1 MILFEQNVAQFD
13 IDDFLH
19 VNCSSNLTNS
29 ILKWFIN
36 DQEVQSEH
44 LIAYHINN
52 EYPVLLLTM
61 RLEET
66 WFERFNELR
75 LECRAIVYETVANFQ
90 RKLNV
95 QITDLHRRPLTAL
108 TVKGRANVKQ
118 SINNG
123 RTYNTGIHVHRN
135 SGNPYP
141 DDFYRSRPSLTELV
155 PGTTRGSAS
164 LTILSPTDE
173 ANAELDFPPTHH
185 HNQPTYQR
193 TPGNQPHMRIGQRAN
208 PQRPTSTVKR
218 KRKRPTNV
226 NLFNQLDY
234 ELYPDGHS
242 SVVNSPDA
250 DGENGIEANSL
261 AANHCD
267 SVQIVPKLLLVYLA
281 LLFVRLRLPI
291 V

>member
-1 MILFEQNVAQFD
+1 MAQFD

-19 VNCSSNLTNS
+19 VNCSSNLTSS

-61 RLEET
+61 RLEES
-66 WFERFNELR
+66 WFERYNELR

-95 QITDLHRRPLTAL
+95 QITDFHRRQPL
-108 TVKGRANVKQ
+108 TVKGRTNAKQ
-118 SINNG
+118 SITNG

-135 SGNPYP
+135 SNGNPYP
-141 DDFYRSRPSLTELV
+141 DDYYRGARPNDALV
-155 PGTTRGSAS
+155 PGTTRGSVS
-164 LTILSPTDE
+164 LTILNPADE
-173 ANAELDFPPTHH
+173 ANADADYTHH
-185 HNQPTYQR
+185 HHPNGQVTYQR
-193 TPGNQPHMRIGQRAN
+193 VSGAGQPPHTRTAQRTNQ
-208 PQRPTSTVKR
+208 QRPGSTVKR

-242 SVVNSPDA
+242 SAVNDG

-267 SVQIVPKLLLVYLA
+267 SVQIVPTLLLVHLV
-281 LLFVRLRLPI
+281 LLVLLRAAAPTI
-291 V
+291 

>member
-1 MILFEQNVAQFD
+1 M
-13 IDDFLH
+13 
-19 VNCSSNLTNS
+19 
-29 ILKWFIN
+29 
-36 DQEVQSEH
+36 QSEH

-61 RLEET
+61 RKSFKISKFSISPTICFSNLFNLLLKTGLEES
-66 WFERFNELR
+66 WFERYNELR

-95 QITDLHRRPLTAL
+95 QITDLHRRQQPAL
-108 TVKGRANVKQ
+108 TVKGRGNVKQ
-118 SINNG
+118 SMNNG

-135 SGNPYP
+135 SNNPYP
-141 DDFYRSRPSLTELV
+141 DDFYRGRPSLTELV
-155 PGTTRGSAS
+155 PGVTRGSAS
-164 LTILSPTDE
+164 LTILSPADE
-173 ANAELDFPPTHH
+173 ANAELDYPPSHNHH
-185 HNQPTYQR
+185 HQNNQATYQR
-193 TPGNQPHMRIGQRAN
+193 SPSNSNQPHTRTGQRTN
-208 PQRPTSTVKR
+208 QQRPTSTVKR

-242 SVVNSPDA
+242 SVVNPDA

-267 SVQIVPKLLLVYLA
+267 SVQIVPMLLLVHLA
-281 LLFVRLRLPI
+281 LVFARLREEAPI
-291 V
+291 F